1 MILETET
8 INTVPIGVPIS
19 HCDVVV
25 VGDNDAPNQGEL
37 CVAGPCVCSGY
48 YSDSIFLPL
57 DGINFSQDF
66 VHGGSFNEN
75 CSQSYIR
82 TGDFVRRLESGDLVF
97 LGRKDRSIKVNGQ
110 RIALEEI
117 EDALREHPDVVN
129 AAVISSRSDRE
140 LEYLVAFLILKD
152 NKKSKVF
159 RSTVRSW
166 MVNKVPLA
174 MIPNSFFF
182 IDSLPMSSSGKVDY
196 EILKHSTPLWEHVQK
211 NIDET
216 WANDYMQVIKKVRPP
231 SS

>member
-1 MILETET
+1 MILETEA

-25 VGDNDAPNQGEL
+25 VGENDAPNQGEL

-48 YSDSIFLPL
+48 YSDSTFVPL
-57 DGINFSQDF
+57 DGIKFSQDF
-66 VHGGSFNEN
+66 VHGGSFNAD
-75 CSQSYIR
+75 CSQIYIR

-97 LGRKDRSIKVNGQ
+97 VGRKDRSIKVNGQ

-129 AAVISSRSDRE
+129 AAVVSSRSDRE
-140 LEYLVAFLILKD
+140 LEYLTAFLVLKD
-152 NKKSKVF
+152 NKKNKVF

-166 MVNKVPLA
+166 MVEKVPLA

-182 IDSLPMSSSGKVDY
+182 VNSIPMSSSGKVDY
-196 EILKHSTPLWEHVQK
+196 EILMHSTPLSEHIYEH
-211 NIDET
+211 IDET
-216 WANDYMQVIKKVRPP
+216 SANDFMQVIKKVRLP
-231 SS
+231 SA